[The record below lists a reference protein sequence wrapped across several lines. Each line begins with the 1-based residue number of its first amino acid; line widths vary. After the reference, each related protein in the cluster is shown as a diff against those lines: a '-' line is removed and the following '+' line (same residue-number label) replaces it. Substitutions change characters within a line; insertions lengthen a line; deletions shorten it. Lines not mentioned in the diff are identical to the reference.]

1 MSLDPD
7 ERARRLAEASRVLRD
22 GGCVV
27 MPTETVYGVFTRA
40 SDEGAEYLEQ
50 LTGKPRVI
58 NTPPFT
64 LHLGDA
70 EPTLSMLSLES
81 PVARRLVNRLT
92 PGPVR
97 LVVRQPESV
106 LEAICESVGM
116 SRGFIDRDDMI
127 ALRLPDHPIARAVIR
142 GSGHPALARGVGA
155 SRWGEPGKAQDLEM
169 TTVYDSEDPPGMV
182 IDDGATLHGKGSTTI
197 NIWPDGRFE
206 VLKGGSMDESEAMR
220 VLTTR
225 VLFVCTG
232 NTCRSPM
239 AEGIARAWAKNRA
252 PDGLTIEVGSAGIAA
267 GDGYPAAEQGIE
279 TLHERGSDLS
289 THQSRMLTLEMIDQA
304 DVIFTMTPSHAQAV
318 MQIAPGAV
326 HKVFPIDPLHPIG
339 DPIGQPIGVYREV
352 ADQLESLVAKRL
364 QEIIDE

>member
-106 LEAICESVGM
+106 LEAICESV
-116 SRGFIDRDDMI
+116 
-127 ALRLPDHPIARAVIR
+127 
-142 GSGHPALARGVGA
+142 ALARPPDRPSGDSGQRA
-155 SRWGEPGKAQDLEM
+155 SGTCTRR
-169 TTVYDSEDPPGMV
+169 
-182 IDDGATLHGKGSTTI
+182 
-197 NIWPDGRFE
+197 GRFA
-206 VLKGGSMDESEAMR
+206 LGR
-220 VLTTR
+220 TR
-225 VLFVCTG
+225 QG
-232 NTCRSPM
+232 ARS
-239 AEGIARAWAKNRA
+239 
-252 PDGLTIEVGSAGIAA
+252 
-267 GDGYPAAEQGIE
+267 
-279 TLHERGSDLS
+279 
-289 THQSRMLTLEMIDQA
+289 
-304 DVIFTMTPSHAQAV
+304 
-318 MQIAPGAV
+318 
-326 HKVFPIDPLHPIG
+326 
-339 DPIGQPIGVYREV
+339 
-352 ADQLESLVAKRL
+352 
-364 QEIIDE
+364 

>member
-106 LEAICESVGM
+106 LEAICES
-116 SRGFIDRDDMI
+116 DRPSGDSGQ
-127 ALRLPDHPIARAVIR
+127 RA
-142 GSGHPALARGVGA
+142 SGTCTR
-155 SRWGEPGKAQDLEM
+155 R
-169 TTVYDSEDPPGMV
+169 
-182 IDDGATLHGKGSTTI
+182 
-197 NIWPDGRFE
+197 GRFA
-206 VLKGGSMDESEAMR
+206 LGR
-220 VLTTR
+220 TR
-225 VLFVCTG
+225 QG
-232 NTCRSPM
+232 ARS
-239 AEGIARAWAKNRA
+239 
-252 PDGLTIEVGSAGIAA
+252 
-267 GDGYPAAEQGIE
+267 
-279 TLHERGSDLS
+279 
-289 THQSRMLTLEMIDQA
+289 
-304 DVIFTMTPSHAQAV
+304 
-318 MQIAPGAV
+318 
-326 HKVFPIDPLHPIG
+326 
-339 DPIGQPIGVYREV
+339 
-352 ADQLESLVAKRL
+352 
-364 QEIIDE
+364 